1 MNRRLTRVFVGNVS
15 SKGNLSELER
25 LFADFGRVNSF
36 EITGTS
42 GYVEFESQ
50 KDASEAIKD
59 LDGYKFSGKRLEVEY
74 AVKSTNKFVKKKREQ
89 YQSDKESGRCFNCKE
104 KGHIAKKC
112 PHRRRDDSS
121 SRSRSNSRSRTP
133 KKNKKNHKKNYSSR
147 SRSRSSHSKSKS
159 KESSHS
165 YSN

>member
-1 MNRRLTRVFVGNVS
+1 MNRRLTRVFIGNIS
-15 SKGNLSELER
+15 SKGNLTELER
-25 LFADFGRVNSF
+25 LFGDFGRINSF
-36 EITGTS
+36 DVTGST

-112 PHRRRDDSS
+112 PHRKRDESS
-121 SRSRSNSRSRTP
+121 SRSRSNSRSRSP
-133 KKNKKNHKKNYSSR
+133 KKSKKNHKKDYSSR
-147 SRSRSSHSKSKS
+147 SRSRSSRSKSKD
-159 KESSHS
+159 SSHS

>member
-1 MNRRLTRVFVGNVS
+1 MNRRLTRLFVDNVS
-15 SKGNLSELER
+15 SKANLGDLER
-25 LFADFGRVNSF
+25 LFGDYGRVSNFDIS
-36 EITGTS
+36 GS
-42 GYVEFESQ
+42 CGYVEYENQ
-50 KDASEAIKD
+50 KDANEAIKD

-74 AVKSTNKFVKKKREQ
+74 AVKSTNKFVKKKKEQ

-121 SRSRSNSRSRTP
+121 SRSNSRSRSH
-133 KKNKKNHKKNYSSR
+133 KKTRRNHKKDDSSR
-147 SRSRSSHSKSKS
+147 SRSRSSKSKSKS
-159 KESSHS
+159 KYSSQS

>member
-1 MNRRLTRVFVGNVS
+1 MNRRLTRLFIGNVS
-15 SKGNLSELER
+15 SKANFSELEK
-25 LFADFGRVNSF
+25 LFAEYGRVSSF
-36 EITGTS
+36 DVS
-42 GYVEFESQ
+42 AANGYVEYENQ
-50 KDASEAIKD
+50 KDANEAIKN

-74 AVKSTNKFVKKKREQ
+74 AVKATNKFVKKKREQ

-121 SRSRSNSRSRTP
+121 SRSRSRSRTP
-133 KKNKKNHKKNYSSR
+133 KKSRKYNRKEDSSR
-147 SRSRSSHSKSKS
+147 SRSRSSKSKSKS
-159 KESSHS
+159 KESSQS